1 VRARAL
7 PRRGTVSVMPTN
19 WTLDEL
25 LQELRRY
32 ERELRE
38 AGDKAEVTIRTY
50 VDHPERFLRWLGGR
64 YDPQGRL

>member
-1 VRARAL
+1 
-7 PRRGTVSVMPTN
+7 MPTN

-38 AGDKAEVTIRTY
+38 AGNKAEVTIRTY